1 MRKAAPAVALLCLLV
16 PWPRPVAAEPSLPSR
31 TLSLLHDGRF
41 DAADRLLASTLTEDP
56 SERFLRAFVT
66 YWRLLYDA
74 ENPSLRAEL
83 ERRLLGVLE
92 VTDRRIDANPGDGRA
107 SLWAGTTRLFL
118 AQHRAAED
126 QPFAAAREAKRARKL
141 LEAAAAAGAESEE
154 TLFGLGTYDYAADRL
169 PSILKGLRAILF
181 LPGGNRERGI
191 ERLERS
197 ARESRYFSLESRIV
211 LATLLSKRHERLFD
225 RCLEETRL
233 ALEEHPD
240 AVAALDAAAR
250 LRVRLDLPDEA
261 ADLLDRALARAK
273 TLGDVDPTVVATLEL
288 WRARADLARLRPD
301 LARER
306 ASAIAER
313 GASLPEEIARDA
325 RWVVG
330 EADLW
335 VRSADWDGV
344 RERLA
349 GPLPP
354 DAPPEGRV
362 DPRAALVAGRA
373 LLRAGR
379 PAGASAWLAVAR
391 STDGLPDAWRG
402 PAYLWAGEAAD
413 LEGKR
418 AAALALYRKAA
429 DQPSFLARDA
439 AFWRQITPYR
449 NPS

>member
-1 MRKAAPAVALLCLLV
+1 MRKATPALALLCLLA
-16 PWPRPVAAEPSLPSR
+16 PWPRPVAAEPSLSSR
-31 TLSLLHDGRF
+31 TLTLLHDGRF
-41 DAADRLLASTLTEDP
+41 DAADRLLASPAEDP

-66 YWRLLYDA
+66 YWRLLYDT

-83 ERRLLGVLE
+83 ERRLLRVLE
-92 VTDRRIDANPGDGRA
+92 ITDRRLDANPGDARA
-107 SLWAGTTRLFL
+107 LLWAGTTRLFL

-141 LEAAAAAGAESEE
+141 LEAAASAGAESAE

-211 LATLLSKRHERLFD
+211 LATLLSKKHERLYD

-261 ADLLDRALARAK
+261 AALLDRALARAE

-306 ASAIAER
+306 AAAIVGR
-313 GASLPEEIARDA
+313 GASLPEEIVRDA
-325 RWVVG
+325 RWLVG
-330 EADLW
+330 DADVW
-335 VRSADWDGV
+335 IPSAT
-344 RERLA
+344 

-354 DAPPEGRV
+354 DAPPEKGA
-362 DPRAALVAGRA
+362 DPRTALVAGRA

-379 PAGASAWLAVAR
+379 PAGASAWLALAR
-391 STDGLPDAWRG
+391 ASPGLPEAWRG
-402 PAYLWAGEAAD
+402 PAFLWSGEAAD

-418 AAALALYRKAA
+418 AAAISFYRKAA
-429 DQPSFLARDA
+429 DQPSFLAKDA
-439 AFWRQITPYR
+439 AFWRQSTPYR
-449 NPS
+449 SAP